1 MELEVSVIIPVFNR
15 REMVADA
22 IHSVLR
28 QCAVRF
34 ELIVV
39 DDGSTDGTA
48 DAVEKGLENASAPA
62 RVIQTKNRG
71 VAAARNTGAE
81 AARAPLLA
89 FLDSDD
95 IWMEQKLARQ
105 LRHLRDHTDLEI
117 AQCDEI
123 WIRDGVRV
131 NPGLRHRKCAGD
143 IFVDSLR
150 TCLISPSAVI
160 MAADLFER
168 IRGFDETMIAA
179 EDYDLWLRILIKHE
193 VGLLDE
199 NLVTRRAGHPGQ
211 LSATVPAIDRYRILA
226 VAKLLANPE
235 LHGARRTATAEVLA
249 EKCSIYSKG
258 LERRGRE
265 TARFYADVAD
275 RASGNWVDGGDE
287 GLTTAINKIRSLLEH
302 KVDGQTLCS

>member
-48 DAVEKGLENASAPA
+48 DAIEEALENASAPA
-62 RVIQTKNRG
+62 RVIQTKNRDI
-71 VAAARNTGAE
+71 AAARNTGAE

-95 IWMEQKLARQ
+95 IWMEQKLAHQ
-105 LRHLRDHTDLEI
+105 LRHLRDHADLEI

-131 NPGLRHRKCAGD
+131 NPGLRHRKRAGNV
-143 IFVDSLR
+143 FVDSLR
-150 TCLISPSAVI
+150 ICLISSSAVI
-160 MAADLFER
+160 VRADLFAR
-168 IRGFDETMIAA
+168 IGGFDETMIAA
-179 EDYDLWLRILIKHE
+179 EDYDLWLRILIKHD

-199 NLVTRRAGHPGQ
+199 NLVTRRAGHAGQ
-211 LSATVPAIDRYRILA
+211 LSARVPAIDRYRILA
-226 VAKLLANPE
+226 LAKLLANPE
-235 LHGARRTATAEVLA
+235 LQGVRRISTAEVLA
-249 EKCSIYSKG
+249 EKCRIYSKG

-265 TARFYADVAD
+265 TAHFCGVAL
-275 RASGNWVDGGDE
+275 GHQHWVDGGMRTD
-287 GLTTAINKIRSLLEH
+287 
-302 KVDGQTLCS
+302 